1 MPHSKFAYPILS
13 YDVYDG
19 DTVKAVIDQG
29 WVTTKGFSIRVDGID
44 TPEVRTR
51 NKLHKAAGKKG
62 FKAHDGRGKVCVSDD
77 HELTVTRES
86 FPVRDQG
93 AIGSSVAQ
101 AQSAVN
107 EFMHLKEMDPDFI
120 YKTKGGE

>member
-1 MPHSKFAYPILS
+1 MKNKPEIKITIGGVPDEAKVKIENAVKDLLEHMTPDEI
-13 YDVYDG
+13 G
-19 DTVKAVIDQG
+19 DLLLKE
-29 WVTTKGFSIRVDGID
+29 F
-44 TPEVRTR
+44 E
-51 NKLHKAAGKKG
+51 KKG
-62 FKAHDGRGKVCVSDD
+62 FKAQDGRGKVCVSDD

-107 EFMHLKEMDPDFI
+107 EFMHLKETDPDFI
-120 YKTKGGE
+120 YKTKGGEKC